1 MKPDLTPLV
10 LEASPN
16 WKDYQ
21 LLDSGDGKTLERF
34 GPYFIRPRP
43 SHLGKNPA
51 SQRMEKAHAC
61 WWKSSRVRR
70 QVDHAQSNGK
80 ELEAFLRKIAI
91 SGTAFE
97 LTPRGSFP

>member
-21 LLDSGDGKTLERF
+21 LLDSGDGKTLER
-34 GPYFIRPRP
+34 
-43 SHLGKNPA
+43 HLGKNPA
-51 SQRMEKAHAC
+51 SQRMEKSPCAAGG
-61 WWKSSRVRR
+61 RAAGVRR